1 MVRKDI
7 FYQYW
12 PEGVPKE
19 VDIPDVPLHHF
30 LKETAKKFPDATAT
44 TYFGVQLTYKQLDDI
59 SDRIATKLVELG
71 LEKGETVAL
80 HFTNIPPCAA
90 CYFGVL
96 KAGGRITLLSPLFK
110 SLEVKYQLNDSD
122 AKILIV
128 WEGFETLDD
137 PVISETK
144 VKTVIYSNL
153 GPWFEPDPAAPGDL
167 LRPDGSKL
175 WLEDIIKQTKPNP
188 PSIKIDP
195 KEDVACLQYTGG
207 TTGLPKGAMLTHRN
221 LVANVTQMVSVFP
234 DAEFGKEVI
243 MAALPFYHIYA
254 QTVVLLF
261 GTRLGGNM
269 VLISN
274 PREAEELIDAAETN
288 KITLFPGIAA
298 LFNNINNHEGVE
310 NRDMKSIKYCISGAG
325 PLPREVQEKFEALTG
340 AKLREGY
347 GLTEASP
354 MTHVNP
360 LAGRFKLGTVGL
372 PAPSTDV
379 KIVDVETGEKELE
392 LNEIG
397 EICVKGPQVMKG
409 YYNRPKETANTIRD
423 GAWLYTGDAGLI
435 DDEGY
440 LHIKERLKNMIKYK
454 GHSVYPAEVENL
466 LYENEAILE
475 CAVIGIPDDVVGE
488 NIKAYIVLKDDY
500 KEKVTQDEIVEWA
513 KNNMGYDK
521 YPRIVEFIEEI
532 PKSRIGK
539 ILHRLLR
546 EGKTDILD

>member
-1 MVRKDI
+1 MVDRKI
-7 FYQYW
+7 FYQFW
-12 PEGVPKE
+12 PEGVPKDVE
-19 VDIPDVPLHHF
+19 IPDIPLF
-30 LKETAKKFPDATAT
+30 EMLRETAKKFPDAIAT
-44 TYFGVQLTYKQLDDI
+44 TYFGVQMTYKQLDDI

-71 LEKGETVAL
+71 LNKGETVAL
-80 HFTNIPPCAA
+80 HFTNIPPCPA

-96 KAGGRITLLSPLFK
+96 KAGGRVTMLSPLFK
-110 SLEVKYQLNDSD
+110 TLEVKYQLNDSE

-128 WEGFETLDD
+128 WEGFETLDE
-137 PVISETK
+137 PIIPETK
-144 VKTVIYSNL
+144 VETVIYCNL

-167 LRPDGSKL
+167 LSPDGSKL
-175 WLEDIIKQTKPNP
+175 WLEDIIKQTEPNP
-188 PSIKIDP
+188 PSVDINP
-195 KEDVACLQYTGG
+195 REDIACLQYTGG

-221 LVANVTQMVSVFP
+221 LVANVTQMVAVFP
-234 DAEFGKEVI
+234 EAEFGKEVI

-254 QTVVLLF
+254 QVVVLLL
-261 GTRLGGNM
+261 GTRLGANM

-274 PREAEELIDAAETN
+274 PREAEELIDAAEQN
-288 KITLFPGIAA
+288 RVTLFPGIAA

-310 NRDMKSIKYCISGAG
+310 NRDMKSIKYCMSGAG
-325 PLPREVQEKFEALTG
+325 PLPRDVQEKFEALTG

-379 KIVDVETGEKELE
+379 KIVDIETGEKELG

-409 YYNRPKETANTIRD
+409 YYKRPKETTDTIRD
-423 GAWLYTGDAGLI
+423 GWLYTGDAGFI

-475 CAVIGIPDDVVGE
+475 CAVIGVPDEVVGE
-488 NIKAYIVLKDDY
+488 NIKAYIVLKKDY
-500 KEKVTQDEIVEWA
+500 KGKVTAEEIIEWA

-521 YPRIVEFIEEI
+521 YPRDVEFIEEI

-546 EGKTDILD
+546 EGKTDIFD